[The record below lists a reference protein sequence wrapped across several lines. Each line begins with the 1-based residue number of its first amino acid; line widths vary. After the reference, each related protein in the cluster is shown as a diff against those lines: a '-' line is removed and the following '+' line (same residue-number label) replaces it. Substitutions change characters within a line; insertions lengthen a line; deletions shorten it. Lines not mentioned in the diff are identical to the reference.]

1 MGLLPEGEANLTRLL
16 GIVEKS
22 QVTAMVVILVVILML
37 VVSGAVVVLVVLAV
51 MTDGGD
57 VGGVGGGVGGVNGG
71 VGGVDQGLTQ
81 GRLLGLKEQWAEHR

>member
-1 MGLLPEGEANLTRLL
+1 
-16 GIVEKS
+16 
-22 QVTAMVVILVVILML
+22 
-37 VVSGAVVVLVVLAV
+37 

-57 VGGVGGGVGGVNGG
+57 VGGVGGDGGD